1 MRRYLSVDCGG
12 TKTAFLLCEETGRV
26 KASCVL
32 GPGNYLVNGMEEV
45 LGVLEAGVDQICA
58 QAGIEQSDISH
69 CFIALAGFKDIPE
82 DVPEITRTV
91 QEAFPQMHISLG
103 NDTENALAGSLLG
116 KVGVHI
122 IAGTGSIGLGCDEQ
136 GQYIRSGGWH
146 HLFGGDEGS
155 GYWIGCQMLQHFTK
169 QADGREE
176 KSELYEYLL
185 ETYSLGCAEN
195 ILKLVIDQWKGER
208 DKIAGLSKDA
218 FELAKR
224 EDPNVLAI
232 FGGAGRELASIVRSI
247 YRRGSFES
255 PLCISYSGGV
265 FKAMKYLREALE
277 EALADIPHTFVEPQ
291 LQPVEGGILLA
302 CKADGKAIE
311 RDLVEHLKEWRSE
324 IA

>member
-12 TKTAFLLCEETGRV
+12 TKTAFLLCEETGRAE
-26 KASCVL
+26 ASCML

-45 LGVLEAGVDQICA
+45 LGVLKDGVERLCV
-58 QAGIEQSDISH
+58 QAGIGQSDISH

-82 DVPEITRTV
+82 DVPEVTRVV
-91 QEAFPQMHISLG
+91 QDAFPQMQVSLG

-122 IAGTGSIGLGCDEQ
+122 IAGTGSIGLGYDEQ
-136 GQYIRSGGWH
+136 EQYIRSGGWH

-155 GYWIGCQMLQHFTK
+155 GYWIGCKLLQHFTK

-176 KSELYEYLL
+176 KSELYHYLM
-185 ETYSLGCAEN
+185 EKYSLGCAEN

-208 DKIAGLSKDA
+208 DKIAGLAKDA
-218 FELAKR
+218 FELARR
-224 EDPNVLAI
+224 EDPNALAV
-232 FGGAGRELASIVRSI
+232 FRSSGRELASIIRSI
-247 YRRGSFES
+247 YHRGSFGS
-255 PLCISYSGGV
+255 PLAVSYSGGV
-265 FKAMKYLREALE
+265 FKAMQYFREPLE
-277 EALADIPHTFVEPQ
+277 EALSDIPHIFVEPQ

-302 CKADGKAIE
+302 CKADGKEIE
-311 RDLVEHLKEWRSE
+311 PDMVERLKEWQSG